1 MDFLFN
7 LISLLANLFSIEDHF
22 KKDNDAKIVI
32 NNNYNFYVNNS
43 SSNIDP
49 ISRNINISDRLSLLL
64 LFFVLVFTLI
74 VQLLLTK
81 ILNLIYPNFTWLQC
95 FGKGAILL
103 NIILALLVIIILVI
117 RMIYFKK
124 RNISLRKV
132 FAYNIPFLSTLFF
145 FVSSF
150 AYESSIPSS
159 QISSTVSFLPLFLI
173 SPIIIIFFFSYCIYN
188 HAVCTYSN
196 LPNQLKKIYKVYFMF
211 CLSPILVLLF
221 VALPSVFQFLLPF

>member
-1 MDFLFN
+1 M
-7 LISLLANLFSIEDHF
+7 
-22 KKDNDAKIVI
+22 
-32 NNNYNFYVNNS
+32 
-43 SSNIDP
+43 
-49 ISRNINISDRLSLLL
+49 SDRSSLLL

-81 ILNLIYPNFTWLQC
+81 TLNFIYPNLTWLQR
-95 FGKGAILL
+95 FEKGTILL
-103 NIILALLVIIILVI
+103 NIILALLVITILVI
-117 RMIYFKK
+117 RIIHFKK
-124 RNISLRKV
+124 RNFSLRKV

-221 VALPSVFQFLLPF
+221 AALPSVFQFLLPF